1 MKTIFR
7 CSTIKNV
14 NLKDNTD
21 ILELEV
27 AYVDVQDAS
36 WIKRRYISD
45 YSDGTDD
52 KEEFEKEYNKIKDA
66 LFNGKEFVEIEL

>member
-7 CSTIKNV
+7 CSTINNV

-21 ILELEV
+21 ILELV
-27 AYVDVQDAS
+27 VTYVDIQDAS
-36 WIKRRYISD
+36 WIKRRYISED
-45 YSDGTDD
+45 SDGTDD